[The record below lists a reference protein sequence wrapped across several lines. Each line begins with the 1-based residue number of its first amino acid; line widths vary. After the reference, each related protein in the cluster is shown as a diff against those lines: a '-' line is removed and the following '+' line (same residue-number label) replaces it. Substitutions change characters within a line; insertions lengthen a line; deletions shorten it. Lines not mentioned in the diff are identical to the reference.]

1 MEFGYSRSHQVERCK
16 ACFATDLVLNETSAT
31 LVCRECGE
39 VQRGSMIV
47 ESPEGRNFEEE
58 NEAGRG
64 QSARVNAMGDT
75 AWDRT
80 EFKGNNEDMAM
91 QLNKLS
97 GDARGRKEKVLERV
111 ERKTE
116 EIGSDSRFVIFVRR
130 NELIYVGAKVVN
142 LVFLA
147 LLLVMILSG
156 ETGEKT
162 SYKKFK

>member
-58 NEAGRG
+58 NEAGKG

-97 GDARGRKEKVLERV
+97 GDARGRKEKVLEQV

-116 EIGSDSRFVIFVRR
+116 EIGYALHLPASMTVSIGREGNIHSETAQHVHTFTH
-130 NELIYVGAKVVN
+130 
-142 LVFLA
+142 
-147 LLLVMILSG
+147 LLLC
-156 ETGEKT
+156 
-162 SYKKFK
+162 